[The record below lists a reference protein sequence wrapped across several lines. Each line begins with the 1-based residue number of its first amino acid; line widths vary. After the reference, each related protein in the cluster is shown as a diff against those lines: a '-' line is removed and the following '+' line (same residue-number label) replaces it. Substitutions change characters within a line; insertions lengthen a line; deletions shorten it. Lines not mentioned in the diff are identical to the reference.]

1 MRTATVRWLAASI
14 AAAIGSVSR
23 SETAGTADSTQPSGG
38 DVLCAFAMSDAK
50 ANEEAPYFTKC
61 RLDSFWSVANGLPQ
75 VRDLGTIP
83 ALLYPCGDFEKNRAG
98 VFCPSGVVI
107 TNGSLKSRSTRTM
120 DGET

>member
-1 MRTATVRWLAASI
+1 VVA
-14 AAAIGSVSR
+14 VSF
-23 SETAGTADSTQPSGG
+23 A
-38 DVLCAFAMSDAK
+38 LCAFAMSDAK

-75 VRDLGTIP
+75 VRDSGTIP
-83 ALLYPCGDFEKNRAG
+83 ALIYPCGDFEKNRAG

-107 TNGSLKSRSTRTM
+107 ANGSLKSRSTRTM